1 MSEFMTREA
10 WAAVEEVLGNEP
22 MTLQEFRRITDAI
35 SAAAPYILA
44 AELDEQAEYAASRAA
59 SVAKNSYGELPTPV
73 YLARYGAHTRY
84 HRRFRE
90 LAAQLRRRAA
100 SRG

>member
-10 WAAVEEVLGNEP
+10 WTAVEEVLGNEP

-44 AELDEQAEYAASRAA
+44 AELDEQADYAARLAA
-59 SVAKNSYGELPTPV
+59 SVVKQLDGELPTPV
-73 YLARYGAHTRY
+73 YLARHRAHSRY

-90 LAAQLRRRAA
+90 MAAQLRRRAA